1 MLQDDRVRVLGFSR
15 DSIAHDFGTDTGEVF
30 ICRWPLQQYL
40 HSFVRAQFQ
49 IAPSST
55 SGLQVIEK
63 ADIALTIESIVDG
76 LSWSAV
82 WTPEEHEAGM
92 DYLVIPKGKTILG
105 RLFPEIQYLAG
116 EFSTKLRQN
125 IPKPHTTK

>member
-1 MLQDDRVRVLGFSR
+1 MTKSLKIAGENKDKRAITAKKTENFSEWY
-15 DSIAHDFGTDTGEVF
+15 S
-30 ICRWPLQQYL
+30 
-40 HSFVRAQFQ
+40 
-49 IAPSST
+49 
-55 SGLQVIEK
+55 QVIEK